1 MTTSW
6 IENTEKGFIVKVG
19 EVEHRVS
26 RHDFT
31 PNYRFELVVVTEG
44 FTDLVEHLQ
53 YLTAEEVSVQLKLNQ
68 IELSALEV
76 TQNTPPL

>member
-1 MTTSW
+1 MNASQ
-6 IENTEKGFIVKVG
+6 IVSTEKGFTIKVG

-26 RHDFT
+26 CHMFT
-31 PNYRFELVVVTEG
+31 PNYRFDIVVVTEG
-44 FTDLVEHLQ
+44 FTDLVQCLQ
-53 YLTAEEVSVQLKLNQ
+53 YLTAEEVSAQLKLCQ

>member
-1 MTTSW
+1 MSTSQ
-6 IENTEKGFIVKVG
+6 IVSTEKGFTIKVG

-26 RHDFT
+26 QHDFT
-31 PNYRFELVVVTEG
+31 PNYRFDIVTVIEG
-44 FTDLVEHLQ
+44 FTDLVKCLQ
-53 YLTAEEVSVQLKLNQ
+53 YLTTEEVSVQLKLNQ